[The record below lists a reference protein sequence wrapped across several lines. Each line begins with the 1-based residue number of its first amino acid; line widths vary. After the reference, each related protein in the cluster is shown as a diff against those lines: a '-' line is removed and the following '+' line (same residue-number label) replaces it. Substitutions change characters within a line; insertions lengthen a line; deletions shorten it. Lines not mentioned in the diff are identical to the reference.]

1 MVPYLDKVWLKKIQY
16 TKYIYFEVLD
26 QIWSVYIC
34 ETYINVSLSQ
44 PTIIN
49 LSIYNII
56 TDGHA
61 V

>member
-1 MVPYLDKVWLKKIQY
+1 MDSYMLAALY
-16 TKYIYFEVLD
+16 M
-26 QIWSVYIC
+26 C
-34 ETYINVSLSQ
+34 ENYINVSLNQ

-49 LSIYNII
+49 LSIGNII